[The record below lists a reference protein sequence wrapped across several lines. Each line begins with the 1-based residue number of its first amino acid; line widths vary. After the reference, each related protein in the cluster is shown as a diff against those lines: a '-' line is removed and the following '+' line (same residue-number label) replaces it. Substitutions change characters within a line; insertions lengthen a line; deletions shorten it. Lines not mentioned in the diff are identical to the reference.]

1 MTIYDIKGY
10 LKYHSS
16 LVFKYNSEY
25 YSLQKRNALF
35 QPVYILV
42 GTDMFPRQRDSL
54 EELCNQVYI
63 SDDTLLSK
71 AIAYIEI
78 PEWNDPAWESYEA
91 VRHNVIVYNQEIHFF
106 YNGRYYWVAHSDNG
120 LSQLSDELG
129 NSQRFTSGR
138 ELFEKARIDGYS
150 LKDIW
155 EKVTVDAC

>member
-1 MTIYDIKGY
+1 MTMYDIKGY
-10 LKYHSS
+10 LKNHSS

-25 YSLQKRNALF
+25 FSLQKRNALF

-42 GTDMFPRQRDSL
+42 GTDMLPQQRDSL

-63 SDDTLLSK
+63 SDGTHLSK

-78 PEWNDPAWESYEA
+78 PECNDPAWESYEA
-91 VRHNVIVYNQEIHFF
+91 VRHNVIVYNQEIHFL

-120 LSQLSDELG
+120 LSHLSDELG
-129 NSQRFTSGR
+129 NSQCFTSGR
-138 ELFEKARIDGYS
+138 ELFENARIDGCS